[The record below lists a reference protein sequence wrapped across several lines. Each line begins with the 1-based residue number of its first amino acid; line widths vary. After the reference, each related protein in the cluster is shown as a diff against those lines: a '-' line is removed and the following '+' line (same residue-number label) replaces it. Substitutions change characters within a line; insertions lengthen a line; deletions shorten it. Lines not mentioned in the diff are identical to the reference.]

1 MQRGCSGW
9 GRPPENRPPPVW
21 AHVPPSRYHQRG
33 ALTSSSTELLGCAAM
48 EQWPEHWKKRWK
60 GVGEVRTSCDG
71 ETERENRESWGKQ
84 PVFCH
89 ICKLFIYWTVS
100 NCWQL
105 PRTGVVLNPSRYKWL
120 AVSKAEAAV
129 CGGATGLYTYTCI
142 SIYVFC
148 LSIIKWFRGKQEQG
162 SQ

>member
-1 MQRGCSGW
+1 MQHGCSGW
-9 GRPPENRPPPVW
+9 GGPPENRPPPAW

-33 ALTSSSTELLGCAAM
+33 ALTCTSTELLGCAAM
-48 EQWPEHWKKRWK
+48 EQWPEYWKKKMERS
-60 GVGEVRTSCDG
+60 GRGEEILRRRDWEGKQRILT
-71 ETERENRESWGKQ
+71 KQ

-89 ICKLFIYWTVS
+89 ICKLFIYWTAS

-105 PRTGVVLNPSRYKWL
+105 PRTGVVLKPSRYKWL
-120 AVSKAEAAV
+120 TVSKAEAGV